1 MPYHF
6 CRWREAL
13 ETAADEK
20 SVRAVIREY
29 LGTLSPE
36 TLAALSEHNRR
47 ALVVQPVDIQ
57 GTAVTLLQEEL
68 RYEGDPEVAAV
79 LHEMA
84 HTFAAASV
92 RLSRLRDPLAP
103 ATE

>member
-6 CRWREAL
+6 SRWREGL
-13 ETAADEK
+13 ESATDEK
-20 SVRAVIREY
+20 SVRAVIHQY
-29 LGTLSPE
+29 LETLSPE
-36 TLAALSEHNRR
+36 VLAALSEHNRR
-47 ALVVQPVDIQ
+47 ALVVQPVDIA
-57 GTAVTLLQEEL
+57 GTAVTLLQDEL
-68 RYEGDPEVAAV
+68 RYEGDPEIGAV

-103 ATE
+103 AAG